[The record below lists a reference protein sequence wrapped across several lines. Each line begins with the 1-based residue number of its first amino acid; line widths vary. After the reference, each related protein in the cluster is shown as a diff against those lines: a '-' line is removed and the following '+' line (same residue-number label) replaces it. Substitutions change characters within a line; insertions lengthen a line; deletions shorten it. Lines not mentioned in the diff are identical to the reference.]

1 MSSWGE
7 GYMHREVP
15 TPKTVLLHTTRFLG
29 LGDVGLEVLAVVTG
43 GHEMFPLSK
52 KGGGG
57 RQRFLPCLKG
67 GGGRKDF
74 GHAIFLFFSPPTLH
88 VINDQSLIKN

>member
-1 MSSWGE
+1 MSPWGE

-57 RQRFLPCLKG
+57 TPKVFTLSQG
-67 GGGRKDF
+67 GGGAKISDMQF
-74 GHAIFLFFSPPTLH
+74 SYFLAPPPFT
-88 VINDQSLIKN
+88 